1 LETDMPAVLP
11 NRPAP
16 SGPAGLALQ
25 RGPAAQRRP
34 RVRRLLLALVALA
47 GGAAQAATWSL
58 PGSAGIF
65 EPDIG
70 NRLTLT
76 DGIAAVSDGAV
87 GVVSTYLRYPVTALA
102 GFKGNKTMRWRVRF
116 RDNGDEGFV
125 RLTLRQYRAS
135 DGVTT
140 SIASFDSDDHDANAL
155 FQLQSRCI
163 TVNWNFANGPYYI
176 HAQLARAGANG
187 RPALAVV
194 ELTPEDCTP

>member
-1 LETDMPAVLP
+1 MPAAVHPVLP
-11 NRPAP
+11 DACVPCRPA
-16 SGPAGLALQ
+16 A
-25 RGPAAQRRP
+25 RRRSRLHP
-34 RVRRLLLALVALA
+34 LLLGLITLA

-70 NRLTLT
+70 NRLTMT

-116 RDNGDEGFV
+116 RDNGTEGFV

-135 DGVTT
+135 DGGTT
-140 SIASFDSDDHDANAL
+140 SIASFDSDDHDANNL

-163 TVNWNFANGPYYI
+163 SVNWDFAAGPYYI
-176 HAQLARAGANG
+176 HAQLARSGANG
-187 RPALAVV
+187 RPALAIV
-194 ELTPEDCTP
+194 ELTPESCTP